1 MSDAIAGIKAH
12 GDASKRTSRGKSAE
26 AQKHRK
32 CRVEWEI
39 VTFAGLSRL
48 KSRAFLEGLYRRIF
62 FLLSLP
68 SVAQASNEILRLMPE
83 GELN

>member
-1 MSDAIAGIKAH
+1 MSDAITGIKAH
-12 GDASKRTSRGKSAE
+12 GDASKRTSRGKSDE

-39 VTFAGLSRL
+39 VTFSGLARP
-48 KSRAFLEGLYRRIF
+48 KSRAFLEGLYRRVF
-62 FLLSLP
+62 FLPGSP
-68 SVAQASNEILRLMPE
+68 SVAQASNEILRLMSE